1 MEMTIGTWRMTLGRI
16 PPSPIELLQMYD
28 VGAAHWHRTIER
40 LGYLHA
46 YTALFKRL
54 QTENVLDRL
63 PTHAHVLDV
72 GIGTGSLSLSLAQS
86 CSARLHLHGVDI
98 SSEMLYQSRQV
109 LNQIGLDSILTQQD
123 ACALGFHDATFDL
136 VMGAHVLEH
145 LPNPLAALHEMTRV
159 LRPGAPLLL
168 LVSQPAI
175 WTTFMQMR
183 WRYVTYAPNRVRKW
197 MDWVGLRDVRVY
209 PLEGR
214 LPSYTSFAYL
224 GFKIE

>member
-1 MEMTIGTWRMTLGRI
+1 MEMTIGTWRMTLERI

-28 VGAAHWHRTIER
+28 AGAAHWHRTIER

-63 PTHAHVLDV
+63 PTHARVLDV

-86 CSARLHLHGVDI
+86 CSAHLHLHGVDI
-98 SSEMLYQSRQV
+98 SSKMLRKSRQV
-109 LNQIGLDSILTQQD
+109 LNQNGIDSTLTQRD

-145 LPNPLAALHEMTRV
+145 LPNPLVALHEMTRV
-159 LRPGAPLLL
+159 LSPGAPLLL
-168 LVSQPAI
+168 LVSQPGI
-175 WTTFMQMR
+175 WTTFIQMR
-183 WRYVTYAPNRVRKW
+183 WRYVAYAPTQVKKW
-197 MDWVGLRDVRVY
+197 MDWVGMRDVQVY
-209 PLEGR
+209 TLEGR